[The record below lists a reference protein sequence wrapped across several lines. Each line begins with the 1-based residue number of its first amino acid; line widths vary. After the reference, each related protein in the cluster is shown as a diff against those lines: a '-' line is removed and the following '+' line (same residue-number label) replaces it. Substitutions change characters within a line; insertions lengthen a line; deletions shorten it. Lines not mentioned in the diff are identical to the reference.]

1 LNISTAFRQIPTN
14 KRLMPAIKIKS

>member
-1 LNISTAFRQIPTN
+1 LKISTAFRQIPTN